1 MALQPS
7 RQVFQTL
14 VDCTVSGVAE
24 RGGIMS
30 FVPGVAGLCAY
41 ADATAVSGLLVQ
53 PLGVL
58 LDDVEALNYYNHP
71 EYRQRNVVPQGSV
84 VGLCTEGEF
93 WTDFVETPTGPGAI
107 TVGTYA
113 PGDVLY
119 LADNGK
125 VSRNNGTF
133 NNGATA
139 KRVIVGKALS
149 ALGSDGFLK
158 VRIDL

>member
-7 RQVFQTL
+7 RQIFQTN
-14 VDCTVSGVAE
+14 VDNTVSGVSE

-30 FVPGVAGLCAY
+30 FVPGVPGLVAY
-41 ADATAVSGLLVQ
+41 ANALAVSGQIVQ

-71 EYRQRNVVPQGSV
+71 EYRQRNVVPTGSV
-84 VGLCTEGEF
+84 VGIATECEV
-93 WTDFVETPTGPGAI
+93 WTDFVETTGPGGLS
-107 TVGTYA
+107 VGTYA

-119 LADNGK
+119 LADNGN
-125 VSRNNGTF
+125 VSRNNGTL

-139 KRVIVGKALS
+139 IRVVVGKALS

>member
-41 ADATAVSGLLVQ
+41 ANAAAVSGQLVQ
-53 PLGVL
+53 PLGLL
-58 LDDVEALNYYNHP
+58 LDDVEALNFYNHP
-71 EYRQRNVVPQGSV
+71 EYRQRNAVPQGSV
-84 VGLCTEGEF
+84 VGLATEGEF
-93 WTDFVETPTGPGAI
+93 WTDFVEVTGPGAI
-107 TVGTYA
+107 SVGTYA

-119 LADNGK
+119 LADDGY
-125 VSRNNGTF
+125 VSRNNGTLS
-133 NNGATA
+133 NGATA
-139 KRVIVGKALS
+139 KRYVVGKALS
-149 ALGSDGFLK
+149 ARGSDGFMK

>member
-1 MALQPS
+1 MALQGS
-7 RQVFQTL
+7 RQIFQTL
-14 VDCTVSGVAE
+14 VDCTVSGVSE

-41 ADATAVSGLLVQ
+41 ADATAVSGSLVQ
-53 PLGVL
+53 PLGLL
-58 LDDVEALNYYNHP
+58 LDDVEALNFYNHP

-84 VGLCTEGEF
+84 VGLSTEGEF
-93 WTDFVETPTGPGAI
+93 LTDFVETTGPGAI
-107 TVGTYA
+107 SVGTYA
-113 PGDVLY
+113 SGDVLF
-119 LADNGK
+119 LADNGQ

-139 KRVIVGKALS
+139 KRVVVGKALS